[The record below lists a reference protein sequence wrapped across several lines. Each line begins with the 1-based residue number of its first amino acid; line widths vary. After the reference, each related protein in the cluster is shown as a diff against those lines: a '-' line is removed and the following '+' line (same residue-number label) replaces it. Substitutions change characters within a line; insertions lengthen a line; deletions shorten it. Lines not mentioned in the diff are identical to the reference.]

1 MIRSLFSYPC
11 KLGIRAIIATLPYKI
26 KADTEQEIWRDYIAK
41 CARLC
46 TENTAGLSQGQY
58 FSVEYEDII
67 HKKPQMNQKQGE
79 ATEKIRAKLR

>member
-1 MIRSLFSYPC
+1 MGV
-11 KLGIRAIIATLPYKI
+11 KAILATLPYKI
-26 KADTEQEIWRDYIAK
+26 KTDMEQEIWRDYMAK

-58 FSVEYEDII
+58 LTVEYEDII
-67 HKKPQMNQKQGE
+67 HKKPQIKQKQGE

>member
-1 MIRSLFSYPC
+1 M
-11 KLGIRAIIATLPYKI
+11 
-26 KADTEQEIWRDYIAK
+26 AK

-58 FSVEYEDII
+58 LTVEYEDII
-67 HKKPQMNQKQGE
+67 HKKPQITQKQGE

>member
-1 MIRSLFSYPC
+1 MGT
-11 KLGIRAIIATLPYKI
+11 KAILATLPCKI
-26 KADTEQEIWRDYIAK
+26 KADTEQEIWRDYMAK

-58 FSVEYEDII
+58 LTVEYEDII
-67 HKKPQMNQKQGE
+67 HKKPQIKQKQGE